1 TPFASLCRSLVGWPD
16 GLDCGTDRH
25 ACSKRDDAP
34 VDRDRS
40 LCSVFLP
47 YAEEYRV
54 DVKFVCDRIGTI
66 LFDHLVG
73 AGKHGGRYVET
84 ERLGSLEVDD
94 QLVLGRLLHRQVLGV
109 RATKNAIDICGRA
122 SPLIDLVDTIRDESA
137 VFTMEAKWIDRR
149 QSIVCG
155 QVD

>member
-1 TPFASLCRSLVGWPD
+1 MQHMRAAGDAQCTPFASLCRSLVGWPD

-25 ACSKRDDAP
+25 TCSKRDDAP
-34 VDRDRS
+34 VDRERS
-40 LCSVFLP
+40 LCSVFLA

-84 ERLGSLEVDD
+84 KRLSGLEIGDEFI
-94 QLVLGRLLHRQVLGV
+94 LSRRLYR
-109 RATKNAIDICGRA
+109 
-122 SPLIDLVDTIRDESA
+122 
-137 VFTMEAKWIDRR
+137 
-149 QSIVCG
+149 
-155 QVD
+155 